1 MEYKIKINDLNLMI
15 NSNEILKNINLNI
28 ESGKTYGFIGRNG
41 SGKSMLLK
49 CICGLLKPN
58 TGSVIVNNEDIY
70 KKDMFPSSMRAFID
84 KPTFIGT
91 LTGFENLKLLADI
104 QKIVDDE
111 KIKDTLIKCDLEDQ
125 INKKY
130 GKYSLGMKQKLAIA
144 SVLMENPDIMIFD
157 EPFNGIDNKSV
168 EMIRKIFLEEKQKG
182 KTLLI
187 ATHIKEDIDLL
198 CDVIYELDLG
208 QIVANTKKTD
218 V

>member
-1 MEYKIKINDLNLMI
+1 MEYKIEVKNLNLI
-15 NSNEILKNINLNI
+15 IQSHEILKNINLNI
-28 ESGKTYGFIGRNG
+28 ESGKIYGFIGRNG

-58 TGSVIVNNEDIY
+58 TGSVIINNEDIY
-70 KKDMFPSSMRAFID
+70 EIDVFPSNVRAFID
-84 KPTFIGT
+84 KPTFIGS
-91 LTGFENLKLLADI
+91 LTGYENLKLLADI
-104 QKIVDDE
+104 QNTIDDE

-168 EMIRKIFLEEKQKG
+168 EKIRKILLEEKQQG
-182 KTLLI
+182 KTILI

-198 CDVIYELDLG
+198 CDAIYELDLG
-208 QIVANTKKTD
+208 EIISK
-218 V
+218 

>member
-1 MEYKIKINDLNLMI
+1 MEYKIEIKNLNLI
-15 NSNEILKNINLNI
+15 IQSNEILKNINLNI
-28 ESGKTYGFIGRNG
+28 EAGKIYGFIGRNG

-58 TGSVIVNNEDIY
+58 TGSVIINNEDIY
-70 KKDMFPSSMRAFID
+70 KKDIFPSNMRAFID
-84 KPTFIGT
+84 KPTFIGS
-91 LTGFENLKLLADI
+91 LTGYENLKLLADI
-104 QKIVDDE
+104 QNTIDDE
-111 KIKDTLIKCDLEDQ
+111 KIKETMIKCDLEDQ

-168 EMIRKIFLEEKQKG
+168 EKIRKILLEEKQRG
-182 KTLLI
+182 KTILI

-198 CDVIYELDLG
+198 CDAIYELDLG
-208 QIVANTKKTD
+208 EIISK
-218 V
+218 